1 MSCKHYEAQ
10 LIEAGTGR
18 EATVRPA
25 LQAHLAACADCRSR
39 YVAEQ
44 VLFASIDR
52 ELSLIANAEPSA
64 SFAPR
69 MRAALQ
75 QARWSDNT
83 ARKWFAWWPQAA
95 AITAVCVVAA
105 VVMLQFRAIRRT
117 AWPTAM
123 SVVGPNDAT
132 PTPQSSAPTRA
143 APRAATPNIGTSN
156 VASPSVAASR
166 VARTDRLAPR
176 TVAER
181 SADEAFQAEILVPPD
196 ERDALA
202 SLIAN
207 LRRRQDD
214 QVALAQP
221 AIVPSS
227 GAAESASLAQP
238 ADVPGQPLE
247 IAELKVDPL
256 RPAEEK

>member
-1 MSCKHYEAQ
+1 MSQSKCSS
-10 LIEAGTGR
+10 
-18 EATVRPA
+18 PA
-25 LQAHLAACADCRSR
+25 STANSRSSLTRSQALPSLPACARRCSR
-39 YVAEQ
+39 HAG
-44 VLFASIDR
+44 
-52 ELSLIANAEPSA
+52 P
-64 SFAPR
+64 
-69 MRAALQ
+69 
-75 QARWSDNT
+75 T
-83 ARKWFAWWPQAA
+83 
-95 AITAVCVVAA
+95 
-105 VVMLQFRAIRRT
+105 IRR
-117 AWPTAM
+117 ANGSLGGHKP
-123 SVVGPNDAT
+123 
-132 PTPQSSAPTRA
+132 PQSQRCAWSPRWLCCNSAQYAELHGRLRCPSSARMTRHQLHNLLRQRVQR
-143 APRAATPNIGTSN
+143 P

-227 GAAESASLAQP
+227 GPAESASLAQP